1 MLRKFIFHSSAD
13 GQEIIL
19 PVTPSSYQVEIGQG
33 IQVVNLTQ
41 FGDYALAGYP
51 SIYAFTLD
59 CMFPAQSYPFMVGG
73 STPDPNLY
81 IEFFERAVK
90 ERQVLRFVVS
100 DTLVSNEVLVES
112 MRYGEQDGT
121 NDVYVT
127 LSLMP
132 YRRLQVA
139 SAPSNTPTP
148 APPKGAAR
156 TGDAPS
162 VTQQSYT
169 IKRGDTLW
177 GICRRFYG
185 EGKLAYPLAKFNQI
199 KNADLIYDGDTIKI
213 PEKSLLTEKRK

>member
-19 PVTPSSYQVEIGQG
+19 PVTPSSYQVETGQG

-185 EGKLAYPLAKFNQI
+185 EGKLAYPLAKLNQI